1 MNEKEDKIMYLVPA
15 NVSAKFELFPGFG
28 WKELITVSAI
38 VSVLFIVATLIG
50 IPQKTTYKDPSAL
63 MVTEGMTVNE
73 NGQIEVRE
81 SIVPLPVRVVV
92 VILLSGFTFFLVKR
106 EPTSGISPID
116 SIKKSINFSKHQQRS
131 SYKYNSG
138 NRG

>member
-28 WKELITVSAI
+28 WKELITVSAVI
-38 VSVLFIVATLIG
+38 FVLFIIAILVG
-50 IPQKTTYKDPSAL
+50 IPQKTTYKEPSAL

-73 NGQIEVRE
+73 NGQIEIRE
-81 SIVPLPVRVVV
+81 SIVPLPVRVLF
-92 VILLSGFTFFLVKR
+92 VILLSVFSFFLVRR

-116 SIKKSINFSKHQQRS
+116 SMKKSINFSKHQQRY